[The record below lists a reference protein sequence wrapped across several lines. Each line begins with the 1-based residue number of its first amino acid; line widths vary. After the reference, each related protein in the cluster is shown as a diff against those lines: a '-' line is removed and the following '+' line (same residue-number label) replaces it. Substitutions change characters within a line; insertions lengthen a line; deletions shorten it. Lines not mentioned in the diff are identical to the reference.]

1 MNGRRRASS
10 ATTSL
15 AGALSPIPLGQLSAP
30 CALSRGAPGD
40 DASDQ
45 VGSQMADPAP
55 RMHGASDCL
64 RPGALLERLRPNRM
78 IAKED
83 SQCGRSD

>member
-15 AGALSPIPLGQLSAP
+15 AGALSPIAP
-30 CALSRGAPGD
+30 W
-40 DASDQ
+40 
-45 VGSQMADPAP
+45 
-55 RMHGASDCL
+55 MHGASDCL
-64 RPGALLERLRPNRM
+64 RPGALPERLHPNRM